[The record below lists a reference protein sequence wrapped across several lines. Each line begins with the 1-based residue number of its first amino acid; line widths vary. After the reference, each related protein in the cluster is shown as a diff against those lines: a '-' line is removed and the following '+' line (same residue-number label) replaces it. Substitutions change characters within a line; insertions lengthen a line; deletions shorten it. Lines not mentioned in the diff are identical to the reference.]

1 MEVLVIPGYT
11 DDEKLHIARTYILP
25 RQLREHGLAPE
36 AVRIPDAVF
45 LRIINQYTREAGL
58 RNLEREVAAVC
69 RKLARKVASGEP
81 GPFTLTPR
89 LLAQFLGPRRY
100 FHEGEQEQSECGVAT
115 GLAWTPTGGEILY
128 VETTLMKGGKG
139 LTLTGQLGDVMKESA
154 QAAVSY
160 ARSRAESL
168 GIDPDFH
175 AKHDIHIHVPA
186 GAIPKDGPSAGVT
199 IATSLISALSSTP
212 VNKGVAMTGEITLRG
227 RVLPIGGL
235 KEKTLAAHR
244 AGIRT
249 IIAPAKNGPDLEE
262 LPPKIRRSM
271 TFVLVE
277 SMDEVLATA
286 LVAKEKGSGPSCA
299 GEAAKT

>member
-1 MEVLVIPGYT
+1 MRFQRYSPLRLVV
-11 DDEKLHIARTYILP
+11 KRT
-25 RQLREHGLAPE
+25 
-36 AVRIPDAVF
+36 
-45 LRIINQYTREAGL
+45 
-58 RNLEREVAAVC
+58 LERTHVEVDFHCASIITRREWSNKC
-69 RKLARKVASGEP
+69 RISSAEP
-81 GPFTLTPR
+81 
-89 LLAQFLGPRRY
+89 
-100 FHEGEQEQSECGVAT
+100 
-115 GLAWTPTGGEILY
+115 
-128 VETTLMKGGKG
+128 
-139 LTLTGQLGDVMKESA
+139 GQLGDETKESA

-186 GAIPKDGPSAGVT
+186 GGIPKDGPSAGVT
-199 IATSLISALSSTP
+199 IATSLISALTHTP
-212 VNKGVAMTGEITLRG
+212 VNKAVAMTGEITLRG

-249 IIAPAKNGPDLEE
+249 LILPAKNRADLEE

-271 TFVLVE
+271 TFVPVE

-286 LVAKEKGSGPSCA
+286 LVAKEKGAGTACEGGP
-299 GEAAKT
+299 AKPETGGPA